1 MDVKVLDNQGSPA
14 GEAMLPDTIFGI
26 EPRQDLVY
34 QAVIRDEAG
43 QRLGSAS
50 TKTRSEVRGGGR
62 KPWRQKHTGRA
73 RHGSRRSPIWRTGG
87 VTFGPHPRDY
97 HVAMPRKMWRKAMFS
112 ALSAKAQSNQL
123 LVITG
128 FPNEKISTKEQVA
141 FLDLLGVATSALYV
155 TNEPTEEL
163 LLSIRNLPDV
173 ALSTPHTLSVRDV
186 VVFDYLIFDTD
197 AVTACELLW
206 GQS

>member
-1 MDVKVLDNQGSPA
+1 MKPDNASAVPA
-14 GEAMLPDTIFGI
+14 RRPAARCGA
-26 EPRQDLVY
+26 
-34 QAVIRDEAG
+34 AG
-43 QRLGSAS
+43 AS
-50 TKTRSEVRGGGR
+50 HGAKSTR
-62 KPWRQKHTGRA
+62 GRA

-163 LLSIRNLPDV
+163 LLSIRNLPG
-173 ALSTPHTLSVRDV
+173 RG
-186 VVFDYLIFDTD
+186 
-197 AVTACELLW
+197 AVYAAYR
-206 GQS
+206 